1 MIKYIYLN
9 GKIIPSSKALV
20 SIYDIGFLRGYG
32 VFDYLRTYNGKPFLL
47 IEHLKRFRSSAKE
60 LSLQVPVNNAGIEKI
75 IQNLLNK
82 NKFKE
87 SSLRLVLTGGELV
100 GGLNYNPK
108 KPTFAILVESYHK
121 QPESIFEKGVK
132 LVTYDHQRFLP
143 EAKTVNYITAVLL
156 QQWREKNNAFEILYT
171 NNGKILEPST
181 SNFFAFIGDTL
192 VTPKNDILIGTTRNL
207 VLKLAKSKFKIE
219 ERDLA
224 IKEVSKFTE
233 AFITG
238 TNKEILPVVQINKKM
253 IKKGKVGLNT
263 KYLLELYRKYTE
275 KQ

>member
-32 VFDYLRTYNGKPFLL
+32 IFDYLRTYNGKPFLL
-47 IEHLKRFRSSAKE
+47 QEHLRRFRNSAKD
-60 LSLQVPVNNAGIEKI
+60 LGLRVPISNAEIKKV
-75 IQNLLNK
+75 IQKLLFK

-87 SSLRLVLTGGELV
+87 ASLRLVLTGGDLV
-100 GGLNYNPK
+100 GGLNFNFK
-108 KPTFAILVESYHK
+108 RPTFAILAEPYHK
-121 QPESIFEKGVK
+121 QPESLFENGVK
-132 LVTYDHQRFLP
+132 LMTYDHQRFLP

-181 SNFFAFIGDTL
+181 SNFFAFIGDIL
-192 VTPKNDILIGTTRNL
+192 VTPKKDILIGTTRNL

-219 ERDLA
+219 ERDVT
-224 IKEVSKFTE
+224 IKEISKFTE

-238 TNKEILPVVQINKKM
+238 TNKEILPVVQINKKI

-263 KYLLELYRKYTE
+263 KYLLELYRKYTH